1 MPMKLFLENN
11 HYELL
16 EISPDASPLEI
27 RHAYRKIY
35 DIYQD
40 EALASYSFFSEK
52 ERKDIL
58 SHLDEAYLTLSDP
71 DAKIAYDHSLIE
83 LGVLEEKKQ
92 YSAKKKGAIPI
103 YQFKKIG
110 LAVMGP
116 VKGPDNLKNRA
127 SQSQVI
133 QGILTQEAITGADLK
148 KIRTELKIS
157 LEEISES
164 TNVNVSMLR
173 AIEEEDHE
181 LLLPIPMVYIR
192 GFVKSYLRYLQISGD
207 VFIKGFI
214 KNIEEGK
221 QI

>member
-1 MPMKLFLENN
+1 MKLFLENN

-16 EISPDASPLEI
+16 EISPDASSLEI
-27 RHAYRKIY
+27 RQAYRKIY

-40 EALASYSFFSEK
+40 EAIASYSFFSEK
-52 ERKDIL
+52 ERKEIL

-71 DAKIAYDHSLIE
+71 DLRKAYDRSLIE

-92 YSAKKKGAIPI
+92 VTNKKKGSFPI
-103 YQFKKIG
+103 YQFKKIN
-110 LAVMGP
+110 LAVIGP
-116 VKGPDNLKNRA
+116 NKGPDELKNRA
-127 SQSQVI
+127 SQNQVI
-133 QGILTQEAITGADLK
+133 QNILAQDTITGMDLK

-164 TNVNVSMLR
+164 TNVNISMLR

-181 LLLPIPMVYIR
+181 LLLPTPIVYIK
-192 GFVKSYLRYLQISGD
+192 GFVKSYLRHLQIPGN
-207 VFIKGFI
+207 VFIEGFI
-214 KNIEEGK
+214 KRIEEGK